1 MVVINDMN
9 EEFKKK
15 INSYIGQKVIN
26 KTISKKA
33 EKFLKDP
40 EKLSKYIDDIEGEV
54 KELKENYNYYK
65 KMYRDDEIVLK
76 QYREK
81 DRRYEQ
87 YRCDCYSMFGNLRS
101 ILIIVEQEKG
111 NEEYEYMIKRID
123 ELIERGRNI

>member
-1 MVVINDMN
+1 MN

-33 EKFLKDP
+33 EKFLRDP
-40 EKLSKYIDDIEGEV
+40 EKLSKYIDGIEGEV
-54 KELKENYNYYK
+54 KEFKEKYNWYK
-65 KMYRDDEIVLK
+65 KKCKDDEIILF

-81 DRRYEQ
+81 DRKYEQ
-87 YRCDCYSMFGNLRS
+87 YIYNCDSMLGKLRN

-111 NEEYEYMIKRID
+111 NEEYENIIKQID
-123 ELIERGRNI
+123 ELRERGRNI